1 MGLHTCKTPF
11 FHISDF
17 VLLLHCLKSMM
28 DAFSELRN
36 DDVNV
41 ANGGRFSLL
50 FTVDVLKTVLEILTQ
65 VCQVK
70 RV

>member
-1 MGLHTCKTPF
+1 
-11 FHISDF
+11 
-17 VLLLHCLKSMM
+17 MM